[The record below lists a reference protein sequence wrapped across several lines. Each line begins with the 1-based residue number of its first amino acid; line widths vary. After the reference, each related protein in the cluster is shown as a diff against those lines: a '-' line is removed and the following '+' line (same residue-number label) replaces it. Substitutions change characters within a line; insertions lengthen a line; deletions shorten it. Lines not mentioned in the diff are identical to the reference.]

1 MPKFTLNNK
10 ELSFQK
16 GEDILQV
23 ALREKNFIPHYCA
36 HESLSRVATC
46 RMCLVDV
53 VDAGNGKAISKLQTA
68 CSTPIVEGM
77 KVVTNNDKVKTAR
90 HLLLNFFFNN
100 LYCFLQSD
108 RLFFP

>member
-46 RMCLVDV
+46 RMC
-53 VDAGNGKAISKLQTA
+53 Q
-68 CSTPIVEGM
+68 
-77 KVVTNNDKVKTAR
+77 
-90 HLLLNFFFNN
+90 
-100 LYCFLQSD
+100 
-108 RLFFP
+108 

>member
-46 RMCLVDV
+46 RSFV
-53 VDAGNGKAISKLQTA
+53 SSR
-68 CSTPIVEGM
+68 CSRCWQRQGYI
-77 KVVTNNDKVKTAR
+77 
-90 HLLLNFFFNN
+90 
-100 LYCFLQSD
+100 
-108 RLFFP
+108 

>member
-46 RMCLVDV
+46 RMCLVE
-53 VDAGNGKAISKLQTA
+53 VDLA
-68 CSTPIVEGM
+68 
-77 KVVTNNDKVKTAR
+77 TAR
-90 HLLLNFFFNN
+90 LYLNYKQPVLL
-100 LYCFLQSD
+100 
-108 RLFFP
+108 P

>member
-90 HLLLNFFFNN
+90 HSIMEFLLVNF
-100 LYCFLQSD
+100 
-108 RLFFP
+108 